1 MRRGVAVVLMGC
13 TLLLTAG
20 VARAVDGH
28 DLSEEELQ
36 AEIAQNRAL
45 RAYVDRNGLP
55 DVADTH
61 FLADRPPWDEYEV
74 RLYYLERRFEIAF
87 ARAFVLG
94 RPEVQIEHYERPLT
108 DQQVSALQSRARMHS
123 TAHADTTSMRD
134 SLSPADRAEA
144 AARRA
149 EAAAGRVEA
158 AVAIVERAATRA
170 EAVVKKMETA
180 SAAPVKTRR

>member
-1 MRRGVAVVLMGC
+1 MAGWTREVPMVEERPPEWQAARSSGLHDTRTDRVYPRRRRRESRGGGRMRRGVAVVLMGC

-20 VARAVDGH
+20 LARAVDKH
-28 DLSEEELQ
+28 DLSEDELQ
-36 AEIAQNRAL
+36 AEMAQNRAL

-55 DVADTH
+55 DVAETH

-108 DQQVSALQSRARMHS
+108 DQQVNALQSRVRMHS
-123 TAHADTTSMRD
+123 TPHAETTTTQD
-134 SLSPADRAEA
+134 S
-144 AARRA
+144 
-149 EAAAGRVEA
+149 RV
-158 AVAIVERAATRA
+158 
-170 EAVVKKMETA
+170 
-180 SAAPVKTRR
+180 